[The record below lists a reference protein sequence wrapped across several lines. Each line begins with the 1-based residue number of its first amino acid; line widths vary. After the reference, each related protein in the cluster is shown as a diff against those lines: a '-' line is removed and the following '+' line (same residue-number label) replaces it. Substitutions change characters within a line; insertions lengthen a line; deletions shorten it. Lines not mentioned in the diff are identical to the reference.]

1 MVRIGVAHE
10 RPRTRGGCLRARTA
24 ADPAANP
31 REVMRTIA
39 IVNQKGGCGKTT
51 TSINLASYIADS
63 GRKVLLVDCDPQSHA
78 SMGLGIDTEDLDR
91 TTYDLLM
98 DPGLHIRDAAI
109 TVSERLDVVPS
120 NVVLSAVEQQLS
132 GQPDRENRLR
142 RKLDACGS
150 DYDYVLVDCPPSV
163 GLLTFNAIV
172 ACREAFVIMEPSYFS
187 LQGALKVMETIALV
201 RSQLGLRK
209 RVRVLLTMFDG
220 RTRFAREF
228 LREAQ
233 TRFGREMFTT
243 VIRNTV
249 RFREA
254 ANWGIAISHYAKSCT
269 GARDYRDL
277 AHEVMDLEGSVETE
291 DPVTETLADDSQ
303 LEPGMDDWI
312 LSQPGPHFVEGGVL
326 FSLVAPEANE
336 VELIGS
342 FNGWDREHGIALT
355 RNPNGVWHATLDL
368 PPGRHLY
375 KYVID
380 GIWRPDPANENRTA
394 PNDDCVVEV
403 YRRD

>member
-1 MVRIGVAHE
+1 
-10 RPRTRGGCLRARTA
+10 
-24 ADPAANP
+24 
-31 REVMRTIA
+31 MRTIA

-51 TSINLASYIADS
+51 TSISLASYIADS

-98 DPGLHIRDAAI
+98 DPGLHVRDAAI
-109 TVSERLDVVPS
+109 TVSERLDIVPS

-172 ACREAFVIMEPSYFS
+172 ACREAFVVMEPSYFS
-187 LQGALKVMETIALV
+187 LQGAMKVMETIALV

-243 VIRNTV
+243 VIRNTI

-254 ANWGIAISHYAKSCT
+254 ANWGVAISHYAKSCT

-277 AHEVMDLEGSVETE
+277 AHEIMDSEGSVETE
-291 DPVTETLADDSQ
+291 DPVIETLADDSQ

-380 GIWRPDPANENRTA
+380 GIWRPDPANENRTT

>member
-1 MVRIGVAHE
+1 
-10 RPRTRGGCLRARTA
+10 
-24 ADPAANP
+24 
-31 REVMRTIA
+31 MRTIA
-39 IVNQKGGCGKTT
+39 LVNQKGGCGKTT
-51 TSINLASYIADS
+51 TAVNLSSYIADS
-63 GRKVLLVDCDPQSHA
+63 GKRVLLVDCDPQSHA

-91 TTYDLLM
+91 TTYDVLM
-98 DPGLHIRDAAI
+98 NQAVQIRDVAV

-142 RKLDACGS
+142 WKLEACAA
-150 DYDYVLVDCPPSV
+150 DYDYVFVDCPPSV

-172 ACREAFVIMEPSYFS
+172 ACREAVVVMEPSYFS
-187 LQGALKVMETIALV
+187 LHGAMKVIETIRLV
-201 RSQLGLRK
+201 RSQLGMRK

-220 RTRFAREF
+220 RTRFSREF

-233 TRFGREMFTT
+233 TRFGREMFTA
-243 VIRNTV
+243 VIRHTV

-254 ANWGIAISHYAKSCT
+254 ANWGVAISHYAKSCA

-277 AHEVMDLEGSVETE
+277 SHEVLDDEERVEIEEPMT
-291 DPVTETLADDSQ
+291 DGAVQDSE
-303 LEPGMDDWI
+303 LEPGMDEWI

-326 FSLVAPEANE
+326 FSLVAPEAND

-342 FNGWDREHGIALT
+342 FNEWDREHGVTLK

-380 GIWRPDPANENRTA
+380 GVWLPDPANENRTA
-394 PNDDCVVEV
+394 PNEDCVVEV

>member
-1 MVRIGVAHE
+1 
-10 RPRTRGGCLRARTA
+10 
-24 ADPAANP
+24 
-31 REVMRTIA
+31 MRTIA

-63 GRKVLLVDCDPQSHA
+63 GKRVLLVDCDPQSHA
-78 SMGLGIDTEDLDR
+78 SMGLGIDTADLDR
-91 TTYDLLM
+91 TTYDVLM
-98 DPGLHIRDAAI
+98 DPALHIRDAAV

-142 RKLDACGS
+142 RKLDGCTS
-150 DYDYVLVDCPPSV
+150 DYDYVIVDCPPSV

-187 LQGALKVMETIALV
+187 LQGAMKVMETIDLV
-201 RSQLGLRK
+201 RSRLGLRK
-209 RVRVLLTMFDG
+209 RVRVLLTMFDR

-228 LREAQ
+228 LREVQ
-233 TRFGREMFTT
+233 TRFGREMFDT
-243 VIRNTV
+243 VVRNTV

-254 ANWGIAISHYAKSCT
+254 ANWGVAISHYAKSCT

-277 AHEVMDLEGSVETE
+277 AHEVLDSADSVETE
-291 DPVTETLADDSQ
+291 DPVTEAVAGEPR

-326 FSLVAPEANE
+326 FSLVAPEANY
-336 VELIGS
+336 VAIIGS
-342 FNGWDREHGIALT
+342 FNGWDREHGVALT
-355 RNPNGVWHATLDL
+355 RSANGVWHATLDL

-375 KYVID
+375 KYIID
-380 GIWRPDPANENRTA
+380 GVWRPDPANENRTA